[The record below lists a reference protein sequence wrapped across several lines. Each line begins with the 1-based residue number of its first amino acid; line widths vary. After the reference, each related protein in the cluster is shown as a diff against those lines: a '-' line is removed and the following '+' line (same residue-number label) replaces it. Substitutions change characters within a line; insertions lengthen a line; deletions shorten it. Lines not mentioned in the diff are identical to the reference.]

1 MRSSAPAL
9 LWSATSG
16 RRPGRSPGLSRAQQ
30 PSRMWSGGLTAAF
43 EAADV
48 DGIVALLADDAWF
61 TMPPLPLECQG
72 RDLAAR
78 FLRATAFRPDW
89 TARLIPAWANRQ
101 PAFGFYA
108 RDPRT
113 REWHT
118 VGLLVLTFSPAP
130 RSPQ

>member
-1 MRSSAPAL
+1 
-9 LWSATSG
+9 
-16 RRPGRSPGLSRAQQ
+16 
-30 PSRMWSGGLTAAF
+30 MWSGGLTAAFEAADVDGLTAAF